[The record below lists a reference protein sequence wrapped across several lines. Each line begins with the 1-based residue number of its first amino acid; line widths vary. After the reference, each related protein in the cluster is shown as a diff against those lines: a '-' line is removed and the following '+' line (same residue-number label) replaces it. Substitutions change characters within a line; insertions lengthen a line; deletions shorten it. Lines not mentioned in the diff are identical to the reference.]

1 MPGSILDSFPLVA
14 YFRDE
19 FSQVSGGLSEDKKK
33 KKHTNRETRKFC
45 EAGIHEKNR
54 SPPIPAFPI

>member
-1 MPGSILDSFPLVA
+1 
-14 YFRDE
+14 
-19 FSQVSGGLSEDKKK
+19 LSEDKKK